1 MNKLFTL
8 RHALPLSALA
18 TALLLAGCGGGDDA
32 QTDTSISS
40 ETAQSVGANAMV
52 LTEDSA
58 SANAALLSTTQ
69 VVVAGGQASQTYACP
84 GGGTALFTVTGGSVG
99 SVTNGQLD
107 AGENYSLQFTDCR
120 GAAGATGVSGTMT
133 LAVTAASADAV
144 SVNTSTQAIAVA
156 LPRRTLTLNGS
167 STLAQTVVTN
177 GATVVTTNR
186 WTSPQITLN
195 SLRNARNSSLTL
207 SNVDI
212 SRSVTTTSGVA
223 SGSSHTGTLTM
234 ALGAPN
240 GAWTATI
247 ATQGT
252 ASYDANGVPV
262 QGAWQMTLP
271 NNRIGLQVVGGSATI
286 TVDHGPDGTVDHS
299 YTFSTTTLAN
309 EAV

>member
-1 MNKLFTL
+1 MNTL
-8 RHALPLSALA
+8 HALHRALPLGTLV
-18 TALLLAGCGGGDDA
+18 TTLLLAGCGGSADDE
-32 QTDTSISS
+32 DTSITS
-40 ETAQSVGANAMV
+40 ETAQSVSANSMV
-52 LTEDSA
+52 LTEDTA
-58 SANAALLSTTQ
+58 SAIAVVLSTTQ
-69 VVVAGGQASQTYACP
+69 VVVAGGQASQTYTCP
-84 GGGTALFTVTGGSVG
+84 GGGTALFTVTGGGVG

-120 GAAGATGVSGTMT
+120 GAAGAASVNGTMT

-144 SVNTSTQAIAVA
+144 SVNTSTQAIVVV

-186 WTSPQITLN
+186 WTSPQITLT

-212 SRSVTTTSGVA
+212 SRSVTTTSGVL
-223 SGSSHTGTLTM
+223 SGSSSTGTLTI
-234 ALGAPN
+234 ALGTPN

-252 ASYDANGVPV
+252 ASYDANGLPV

-271 NNRIGLQVVGGSATI
+271 HNRIGLQVGGGTATI
-286 TVDHGPDGTVDHS
+286 TVDHGPDGTVDRT